1 MRVIDIAGELA
12 TEEVLT
18 LDSHYDLSL
27 RQVQAVQPR
36 NACAAND
43 I

>member
-12 TEEVLT
+12 TEEILT
-18 LDSHYDLSL
+18 LDWHYDLSL
-27 RQVQAVQPR
+27 GQVQAVQPR
-36 NACAAND
+36 NGYAAND